1 MAGYSPQV
9 CTKSSTTKELT
20 RKEVVYL
27 CQSPGCF
34 DKCIFA
40 SFERCPKA
48 IRSERAAS
56 RTHSHSDPRQG
67 YCLSGAS
74 FITSAV
80 LPVFAPG
87 IYDGKFSLVATSK
100 NSQEASLNL
109 CFGALFQGAAR
120 KEERLLVFN
129 PSNQR
134 LVFIC
139 HRVMVL
145 KEK

>member
-9 CTKSSTTKELT
+9 CAKSGTTKQLT

-27 CQSPGCF
+27 CQSLVH
-34 DKCIFA
+34 KCIFA

-48 IRSERAAS
+48 IRSVRAAS

-74 FITSAV
+74 LITSAV
-80 LPVFAPG
+80 LPVFTPG
-87 IYDGKFSLVATSK
+87 IYDGKFSLAATSK

-129 PSNQR
+129 PSINKIR
-134 LVFIC
+134 GWCLYITG
-139 HRVMVL
+139 
-145 KEK
+145 